1 MRQRLRQESN
11 VAQAEAFVANAEA
24 AATRC
29 WISVAKLPAAAR
41 EADDQQGA
49 RGCGADDAA
58 TGALRGKE
66 GVAWGVGG
74 GGDDDNDDDDEG
86 DSFDHQPPRLQ
97 RHS

>member
-1 MRQRLRQESN
+1 M
-11 VAQAEAFVANAEA
+11 AQPETFVANAET

-41 EADDQQGA
+41 EEDDQQAA
-49 RGCGADDAA
+49 RSCSADDAA

-66 GVAWGVGG
+66 GTAWDGGGGGGSGGG
-74 GGDDDNDDDDEG
+74 GGDNDNDDDDG
-86 DSFDHQPPRLQ
+86 DDSFDHQPPRLQ